1 MDKHKAP
8 IAVDQAKCTP
18 CKGLICVGVCPVG
31 ILEPAENKKPQVSDA
46 AACTMCGVCVDLCPT
61 KAITV
66 NRPKSSK

>member
-8 IAVDQAKCTP
+8 VTVDQAKCTP

-31 ILEPAENKKPQVSDA
+31 VLEPNKADKPQVTDEE
-46 AACTMCGVCVDLCPT
+46 ACTLCGVCADLCPT

-66 NRPKSSK
+66 NRSKISK